1 MDSRQMEKERAFV
14 PVASLAKK
22 SLELG
27 DNLLDFILFF
37 QVSVKTEVDATILD
51 HAVVAA
57 ERAGD
62 LGVTANTDPTT
73 YTSLVKCQAHS
84 SAGSA
89 PTARRFESHCQ
100 LSVSRA

>member
-1 MDSRQMEKERAFV
+1 MTA
-14 PVASLAKK
+14 
-22 SLELG
+22 
-27 DNLLDFILFF
+27 
-37 QVSVKTEVDATILD
+37 EVGFGGGLTQTVVMD

-62 LGVTANTDPTT
+62 LGVTANADPTT

-89 PTARRFESHCQ
+89 LAARRFESHCQ
-100 LSVSRA
+100 LSASRA